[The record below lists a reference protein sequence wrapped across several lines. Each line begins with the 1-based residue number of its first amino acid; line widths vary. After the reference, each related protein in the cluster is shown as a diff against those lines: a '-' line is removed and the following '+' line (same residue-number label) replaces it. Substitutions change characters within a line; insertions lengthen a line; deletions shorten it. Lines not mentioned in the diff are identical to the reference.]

1 MAAMKTRS
9 QIALEAL
16 DEVANQAERRWGVDR
31 LPRLVSIDL
40 AERFYRQ
47 LDKLNAAITDEATGG
62 SVANVEVEAG
72 RMVNAWRA
80 LDAAAEAAGA
90 EEASGMYLGA
100 KMADGRSLVVCSDLE
115 AVGVWRV
122 LNPDSPAAVWT
133 VDEVVKVL
141 EGFDL
146 VNRTKHLFEGAMIA
160 DVRPA
165 KSFNWSRGD
174 EMPEDMRLA
183 VLGAG

>member
-1 MAAMKTRS
+1 MKSRS
-9 QIALEAL
+9 QIALEHL
-16 DEVANQAERRWGVDR
+16 DEVATQCERRWGVDR

-47 LDKLNAAITDEATGG
+47 LDKLNAAILEEATGG
-62 SVANVEVEAG
+62 SMANVEHEAG
-72 RMVNAWRA
+72 RMGNAWRA

-100 KMADGRSLVVCSDLE
+100 RMADGRSLVICSDLE
-115 AVGVWRV
+115 AVGVWRQY
-122 LNPDSPAAVWT
+122 NPDSPAAVWT
-133 VDEVVKVL
+133 VDEVVKML

-146 VNRTKHLFEGAMIA
+146 VNRTKHLFEGATIE

-165 KSFNWSRGD
+165 QKLNWARGD
-174 EMPEDMRLA
+174 ELPDDMRASYLA
-183 VLGAG
+183 AG